1 MSEVESRGL
10 IGFDQET
17 SRRNFLK
24 TAAWAGA
31 ALSAAGIGGFGVAV
45 RQAHAVHEGYAK
57 LTDVQIL
64 QFAYQLELL
73 EGIFYDEGVNAGLF
87 ADDFLA
93 QVAAIRDH
101 EFAHADALA
110 ATITDLGGEVPATPD
125 FIYPDGVFTDVVAFL
140 ELAATF
146 EPVGIG
152 AYQGAAPAG
161 SGASGLA
168 SYWNCFVRENK
179 ASLLSCHLLCPREPT
194 IGPGTPASCAPIRY
208 PVPAFP
214 IADPG
219 PPGRKWFEGCKPD
232 APYAPARVGARP
244 GVRDLRY
251 TGCPGRVGIRAT
263 RNVRGGF

>member
-152 AYQGAAPAG
+152 AYQGAAPALK
-161 SGASGLA
+161 SKEILA
-168 SYWNCFVRENK
+168 
-179 ASLLSCHLLCPREPT
+179 AALSIHNTECQHRCAINILNLVVPPNNVAFEEALPLEDVQAAVEPFG
-194 IGPGTPASCAPIRY
+194 I
-208 PVPAFP
+208 
-214 IADPG
+214 
-219 PPGRKWFEGCKPD
+219 
-232 APYAPARVGARP
+232 
-244 GVRDLRY
+244 
-251 TGCPGRVGIRAT
+251 TG
-263 RNVRGGF
+263 

>member
-1 MSEVESRGL
+1 MSGVESRGL
-10 IGFDQET
+10 IVFDQET

-45 RQAHAVHEGYAK
+45 NRANAQAQPYESYQGLGDAA
-57 LTDVQIL
+57 IL

-87 ADDFLA
+87 ANDFLA

-110 ATITDLGGEVPATPD
+110 ATITDLGAEVPATPD
-125 FIYPDGVFTDVVAFL
+125 FTYPDGVFTDVVAFL

-152 AYQGAAPAG
+152 AYQGAAPALE
-161 SGASGLA
+161 SKEILA
-168 SYWNCFVRENK
+168 
-179 ASLLSCHLLCPREPT
+179 AALSIHNTECQHRCAINILNLVVPPNNVAFEEALPLQDVQAAVEPFG
-194 IGPGTPASCAPIRY
+194 I
-208 PVPAFP
+208 
-214 IADPG
+214 
-219 PPGRKWFEGCKPD
+219 
-232 APYAPARVGARP
+232 
-244 GVRDLRY
+244 
-251 TGCPGRVGIRAT
+251 TG
-263 RNVRGGF
+263 